1 MKRKQNEYTSIQG
14 TDSSSDDDRSS
25 FLDTTNKRLNG
36 MTIGANKIT
45 IANFR

>member
-1 MKRKQNEYTSIQG
+1 MNILAFRVQTV
-14 TDSSSDDDRSS
+14 SSDDDRSS